1 LLDGG
6 IHEVEKIKDILM
18 VISIKSLSY
27 YISCDYFG
35 LFRKNKANPLGLPVA
50 IGF

>member
-1 LLDGG
+1 LLDDG

-18 VISIKSLSY
+18 VNSTKSLSY
-27 YISCDYFG
+27 YILCDYFG
-35 LFRKNKANPLGLPVA
+35 LFRKNKANPLGLTVD